1 MDHQQMIAQL
11 EQYRQENGFY
21 DLVAITAAENPG
33 EDSLSITFGAFFGDG
48 DDDTPA
54 TDGPLA
60 ALARELNGAR
70 AEQQKRE
77 REAKASAI
85 LAKDEAG
92 EELTGAEMRFLVGE
106 GLAYEVFDDPDSNR
120 PTGIIIGRLGDG
132 NPYADQ
138 VDH

>member
-48 DDDTPA
+48 DDDTLA
-54 TDGPLA
+54 TDGSLA
-60 ALARELNGAR
+60 ALARELNEELAAAR
-70 AEQQKRE
+70 KRD
-77 REAKASAI
+77 REAKAHAI
-85 LAKDEAG
+85 LAKSETGEDLTSDEMG
-92 EELTGAEMRFLVGE
+92 FLVGE
-106 GLAYEVFDDPDSNR
+106 GLAYEVWGDPDSNR
-120 PTGIIIGRLGDG
+120 PTGIVIGQLGDG